1 MHQEISPE
9 LFFWPVSVLSFKG
22 TLLKVLILQNTL
34 LSRSIHQRP
43 ICFSIQIFI
52 EIVLTV
58 KLFSTQRRVSRMP
71 TKALYDKLLLPTVE
85 LLRDKSVVIQDT
97 VRDNLIEIAIALRVV
112 LVTHSTELEWD

>member
-1 MHQEISPE
+1 
-9 LFFWPVSVLSFKG
+9 
-22 TLLKVLILQNTL
+22 
-34 LSRSIHQRP
+34 
-43 ICFSIQIFI
+43 
-52 EIVLTV
+52 
-58 KLFSTQRRVSRMP
+58 MP